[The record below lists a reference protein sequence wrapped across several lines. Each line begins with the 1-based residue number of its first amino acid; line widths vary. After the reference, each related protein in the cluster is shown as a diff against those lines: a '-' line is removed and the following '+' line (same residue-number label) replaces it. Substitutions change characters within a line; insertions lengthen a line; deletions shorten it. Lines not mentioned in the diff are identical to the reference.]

1 MGPMG
6 TYQLFANQDGQ
17 IGGMMKKP
25 DQAPA
30 PYWNYYFR
38 VGGIDAAAERA
49 KAGGAQILMGPMEV
63 PGGDWVFQGIDPQG
77 ALFSVQ
83 GVKAA

>member
-1 MGPMG
+1 M
-6 TYQLFANQDGQ
+6 A
-17 IGGMMKKP
+17 
-25 DQAPA
+25 
-30 PYWNYYFR
+30 YWNYYFR

-77 ALFSVQ
+77 AMFAVQ
-83 GVKAA
+83 GRKDQQH